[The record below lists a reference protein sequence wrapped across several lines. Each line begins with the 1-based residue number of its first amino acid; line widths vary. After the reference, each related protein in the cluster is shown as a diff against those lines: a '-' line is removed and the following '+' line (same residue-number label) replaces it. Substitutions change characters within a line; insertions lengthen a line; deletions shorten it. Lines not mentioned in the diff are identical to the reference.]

1 MNEETVNV
9 AEAKKHFSEIL
20 GQVAFGE
27 KEAVVAG
34 DILAE
39 MRKTGQDIGI
49 EDILQNYQQENRPM
63 KIRCNCPT

>member
-39 MRKTGQDIGI
+39 MRKTG
-49 EDILQNYQQENRPM
+49 
-63 KIRCNCPT
+63 